1 MREFDFKHE
10 YLKKYDFDG
19 ALLPPG
25 IQKKL
30 VITTPNF
37 SMMISKYNDIN
48 KEIKYEAPKVLNY
61 SLDAHPDKG
70 NCFIQHCIDFLYKYN

>member
-10 YLKKYDFDG
+10 CLKKYDFDG

-48 KEIKYEAPKVLNY
+48 KEIKYEAPKVLN
-61 SLDAHPDKG
+61 
-70 NCFIQHCIDFLYKYN
+70 